1 MIVFQFL
8 WLRSDHLIVVN
19 NNGSGSG
26 VDLNMIKVLTVVEL
40 ENHFRASFIL
50 GISRFLNRVVELVI
64 ILND

>member
-1 MIVFQFL
+1 MQWI
-8 WLRSDHLIVVN
+8 RKR
-19 NNGSGSG
+19 SG